1 MYKCTPFNI
10 SSELSRQGCQ
20 MVYFDTNKNNFGIFW
35 NAPPGLPDG
44 IKNTFGIFW
53 KALEWKMLVHF
64 RVIWYFYGPFMA
76 DRYVL

>member
-44 IKNTFGIFW
+44 IKKHFW
-53 KALEWKMLVHF
+53 NILEGLGMENV
-64 RVIWYFYGPFMA
+64 GPF
-76 DRYVL
+76 